1 MPMYDYECKDCG
13 RRFTLLKSI
22 KDRKEPE
29 GEPCPSCG
37 ELSVTQIITTNFE
50 MMAPDRLGL
59 VKPPT
64 EWRNFIN
71 NVKRKNVES
80 DFTTW

>member
-1 MPMYDYECKDCG
+1 MPLYDYECKDCG
-13 RRFTLLKSI
+13 RRFALLKSI

-29 GEPCPSCG
+29 REPCPSCG
-37 ELSVTQIITTNFE
+37 ELSVTQIITTNFG

-64 EWRNFIN
+64 EWRNFIS
-71 NVKRKNVES
+71 NVKRKNVGS